1 MEVKINLV
9 TNKSKVVKYLTRK
22 EAWCYGFIRY
32 NQLKKMIS
40 HITKINS
47 NYEIRRLFLYLVEE
61 GIFIKKKNSVR
72 SYMYQFKN
80 PNTPRIVNKSIILTF
95 D

>member
-1 MEVKINLV
+1 MEVKINLL
-9 TNKSKVVKYLTRK
+9 TNKSKVIKYLTRK
-22 EAWCYGFIRY
+22 EVWVHGFLRY

-47 NYEIRRLFLYLVEE
+47 NYELRRLFLYLVEE
-61 GIFIKKKNSVR
+61 GVFIKKKNSVR
-72 SYMYQFKN
+72 SYMYMFKN
-80 PNTPRIVNKSIILTF
+80 PNSPRVENKTIVITF

>member
-22 EAWCYGFIRY
+22 EAWSYGFIRY

-61 GIFIKKKNSVR
+61 GIFIKKK
-72 SYMYQFKN
+72 
-80 PNTPRIVNKSIILTF
+80 IVLDPICISLKIQTHHVLKIKL
-95 D
+95 

>member
-22 EAWCYGFIRY
+22 EAWSYGFIRY

-61 GIFIKKKNSVR
+61 GIFIKKKNSVFLEVIKAVKP
-72 SYMYQFKN
+72 QFA
-80 PNTPRIVNKSIILTF
+80 PVNQKSV
-95 D
+95 